1 MDRETVASGDRADAV
16 ARRPAIT
23 SISDRRLVRGVRTR
37 EAIVEAMIDLI
48 EAGNTRPTS
57 SQLAEEAGV
66 AVGSLHYHF
75 GYVDLI
81 VDQAAA
87 LQVSRHCRL
96 IAVIPPRGA
105 VEARIGAICHQR
117 RRILE
122 ALAPV
127 LRVAYSRASASP
139 GLRLVLEEQR
149 ALLRSQVATTFG
161 PEIASAGP
169 NGGVLLDLL
178 DLAIGWQNWDRVRFQ
193 DGHSVAYAQ
202 RLLRLSLTVLLR

>member
-1 MDRETVASGDRADAV
+1 VGRETVASGDRAA
-16 ARRPAIT
+16 ARRQRIPSA
-23 SISDRRLVRGVRTR
+23 SDRRLVRGVRTR

-48 EAGNTRPTS
+48 ESGNARPTS

-66 AVGSLHYHF
+66 SVGALHYHF

-81 VDQAAA
+81 VDKAAA

-96 IAVIPPRGA
+96 IALIPPHRT

-117 RRILE
+117 RQVLE

-127 LRVAYSRASASP
+127 LRVAYSRLSASP
-139 GLRLVLEEQR
+139 GLRLVLAEQR
-149 ALLRSQVATTFG
+149 ALLRGQVATTFG

-169 NGGVLLDLL
+169 DDGMGLYLL
-178 DLAIGWQNWDRVRFQ
+178 DLATGWQNWDRVRFQ
-193 DGHSVAYAQ
+193 DGRSVAYAQ
-202 RLLRLSLTVLLR
+202 RLMHLSLTVLLR